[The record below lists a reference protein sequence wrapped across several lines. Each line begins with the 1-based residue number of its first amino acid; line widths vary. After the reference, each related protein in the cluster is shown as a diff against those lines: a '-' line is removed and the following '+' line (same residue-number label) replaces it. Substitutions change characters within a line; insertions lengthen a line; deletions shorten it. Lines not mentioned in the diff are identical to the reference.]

1 MWKNANQFL
10 VGNEN
15 NDVWADLNGSGSLT
29 TRYIRGDVID
39 QIFSRIDSGT
49 NYWELTD
56 RLGSVRDVINNSA
69 VIKDTI
75 GYDGFGGITS
85 ETDSSFRGR
94 YAWTG
99 REIDTEINLQYNR
112 ARYYDASTGRWISQ
126 DPLGFDAGDSN
137 LYRYV
142 ANRPLNEMDPSG
154 LEIPVQYQGT
164 DYTLH
169 FTIYDNSKSRTGI
182 PEKLC
187 ILLFIDPF
195 AKMKKAKFD
204 LNSVVVGAVG
214 PKAIVSKIS
223 FVQMARAQV

>member
-75 GYDGFGGITS
+75 GYNGFGGITS
-85 ETDSSFRGR
+85 ESDSSFRGR

-112 ARYYDASTGRWISQ
+112 ARYYDAATARWISQ
-126 DPLGFDAGDSN
+126 DLLGFDAGDSN
-137 LYRYV
+137 LYRY
-142 ANRPLNEMDPSG
+142 ARNQPEILLDPSG
-154 LEIPVQYQGT
+154 FDPPFFGGQKGTGGKLGQNLAGLTLETKLYAAEHGDGIQFGVAYFGGTPVRFMQVFTESVWTLVRVRGRGVFF
-164 DYTLH
+164 DYSL
-169 FTIYDNSKSRTGI
+169 
-182 PEKLC
+182 
-187 ILLFIDPF
+187 
-195 AKMKKAKFD
+195 
-204 LNSVVVGAVG
+204 
-214 PKAIVSKIS
+214 
-223 FVQMARAQV
+223 

>member
-75 GYDGFGGITS
+75 GYNGFGGITS

-112 ARYYDASTGRWISQ
+112 ARYYNAATGRWISQ

-142 ANRPLNEMDPSG
+142 RNIASNATDSSGLQISDAWQSTFIFISEKKRVKIEKKVVSEKIKVGEFKPKTVMDGKVKVLLNERSTTFLRITYGFD
-154 LEIPVQYQGT
+154 
-164 DYTLH
+164 
-169 FTIYDNSKSRTGI
+169 
-182 PEKLC
+182 
-187 ILLFIDPF
+187 LLQL
-195 AKMKKAKFD
+195 KMKFHSD
-204 LNSVVVGAVG
+204 Y
-214 PKAIVSKIS
+214 
-223 FVQMARAQV
+223 

>member
-112 ARYYDASTGRWISQ
+112 ARYYDANTGRWIAQ
-126 DPLGFDAGDSN
+126 DPFGFDAGDSN
-137 LYRYV
+137 LFRYV
-142 ANRPLNEMDPSG
+142 RNETSRETDPSG
-154 LEIPVQYQGT
+154 MLPPFLVGSILSAAPYGVWYYIAVPQSGGMPGKEYSVSMDIFFCPNAAKVKSTEI
-164 DYTLH
+164 
-169 FTIYDNSKSRTGI
+169 
-182 PEKLC
+182 
-187 ILLFIDPF
+187 
-195 AKMKKAKFD
+195 A
-204 LNSVVVGAVG
+204 
-214 PKAIVSKIS
+214 
-223 FVQMARAQV
+223 FVQIARIIDNVTNMSVE